1 MDTRSITELAS
12 IVASN
17 TEKYNDY
24 LLDEGLP
31 LPSHNTSSSLAQG
44 PPPPLPDHVETALV
58 EATEASYALHQLLVG
73 PVGRVYGAAVEVS
86 PQNHPNIRKCDC
98 LANHTYSPTR

>member
-12 IVASN
+12 IVASS
-17 TEKYNDY
+17 TKKYNDY
-24 LLDEGLP
+24 LLDEDLP
-31 LPSHNTSSSLAQG
+31 LPSHNASSSPAQE
-44 PPPPLPDHVETALV
+44 PPPLLPAHVATALL

-86 PQNHPNIRKCDC
+86 SQNH
-98 LANHTYSPTR
+98 